1 MLGRPKK
8 TLLAALLLA
17 AVLGACGDGEDRP
30 GDAGASGSG
39 SGSASGSASGSGTH
53 AEEHETTAKTIPA
66 SEAEVTVD
74 VVLKDFKIEGI
85 PETIEGEKIL
95 FRAKNDGPTEH
106 ELVIKKGSKEI
117 AEIEGMDSSET
128 GELALELEHG
138 RYTAVCL
145 IGSGGARH
153 DKLGMVFNFTVS

>member
-1 MLGRPKK
+1 MPKK
-8 TLLAALLLA
+8 FALVVLVLAAL
-17 AVLGACGDGEDRP
+17 LGACGDGEDRP
-30 GDAGASGSG
+30 GDASASGSG

-74 VVLKDFKIEGI
+74 VVLKDFEFEGI
-85 PETIEGEKIL
+85 PATIDGHKIL
-95 FRAKNDGPTEH
+95 FKAKNEGPTEH
-106 ELVIKKGSKEI
+106 ELVIMKGSKEI
-117 AEIEGMDSSET
+117 AEIEDLDNGET
-128 GELALELEHG
+128 GELALELEPG
-138 RYTAVCL
+138 RYTAACH